1 MVAGWSSSDA
11 NLDRRTPIDAD
22 VYGVLQSAGFL
33 FFAFARN
40 ALIATLGE
48 EVTDPAVTIPRVL
61 VAAMAV

>member
-1 MVAGWSSSDA
+1 M
-11 NLDRRTPIDAD
+11 
-22 VYGVLQSAGFL
+22 YGVLQSAGFL